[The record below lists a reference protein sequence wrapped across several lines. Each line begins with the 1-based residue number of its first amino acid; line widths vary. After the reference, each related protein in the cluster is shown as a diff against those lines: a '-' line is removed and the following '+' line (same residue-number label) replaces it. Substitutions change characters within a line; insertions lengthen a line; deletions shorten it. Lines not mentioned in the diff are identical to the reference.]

1 MRDDDKSL
9 TYTII
14 GAAMEIH
21 RRLGPWHL
29 ERVYHRALK
38 AALERRGLRVLSE
51 PKVVLQDE
59 DGTPLA
65 VYRPDLVVRQNGQD
79 LRRGSGQALLVELK
93 AEPAL
98 TDVHVRQV
106 KAYLSAWRGRAEGLV
121 VNFGSPRLGWKKVWR
136 GERR

>member
-38 AALERRGLRVLSE
+38 AALERQGLRVLSE

-65 VYRPDLVVRQNGQD
+65 VYRPDLVVRQD
-79 LRRGSGQALLVELK
+79 GQAVLVELK

-98 TDVHVRQV
+98 TDAHLRQV

-136 GERR
+136 GRRFPDAH